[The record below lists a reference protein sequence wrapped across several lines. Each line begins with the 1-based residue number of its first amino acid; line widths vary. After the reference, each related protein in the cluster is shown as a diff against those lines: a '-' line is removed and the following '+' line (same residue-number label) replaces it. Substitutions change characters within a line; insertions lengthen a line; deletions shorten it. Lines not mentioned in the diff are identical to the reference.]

1 MSFVVYIGTLMGN
14 IGLSDLLKLAFE
26 VVEKMI
32 LGKILPQNTRAVHIL
47 CNRNTTVYLAG

>member
-1 MSFVVYIGTLMGN
+1 MGN